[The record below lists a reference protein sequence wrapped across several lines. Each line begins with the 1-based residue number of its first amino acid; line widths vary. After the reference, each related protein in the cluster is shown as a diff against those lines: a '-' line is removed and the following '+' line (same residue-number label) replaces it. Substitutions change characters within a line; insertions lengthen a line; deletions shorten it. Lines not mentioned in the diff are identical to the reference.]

1 MLAGLVGYTPGGP
14 GVAVDEFRFSLS
26 DGLHMATGRMEIYI
40 ELPTSS
46 SPNVAV
52 NQGLQLSAG
61 TAGMGESGCGPSV
74 PFRPCQCAC

>member
-1 MLAGLVGYTPGGP
+1 MLAGLVGYMPGGP